1 MVGVLWA
8 AAILLGVAGLGKLL
22 RPAPTSR
29 AVIAA
34 EIPGA
39 SVLSALPVVR
49 LLGLLEVVIAGV
61 VLGVGGA
68 LPAALLAVGYLLLAV
83 VAWRMIRLAP
93 GQDCGCFGTSSEPSS
108 WSHVIVNAAA
118 AIVGLLAVILPA
130 AVARRRRRTT
140 RGTRPSAARWVNAVG
155 LAGLPRAHRATR
167 VVPRRATSPEGTG
180 VHPMTALIVVE
191 TVILLVLCVLVAG
204 LLRAYATVLQRLHAL
219 DGGEA
224 AASSGQAPP
233 FRTVGD
239 IIAPPVDLPPPG
251 GRDEWPPAH
260 DISGEGLTG
269 EIVSVRTVAVPH
281 DTVLVFLSSGC
292 AGCTGFWEQLADR
305 PRRRRDGRPAD
316 RGGHQGPGR
325 RERRLCW
332 RELCP
337 PGVDLVMS
345 STAWADYE
353 VPGSPYVVVVDGHT
367 GRVKGEGSGHLP
379 AARSPV

>member
-118 AIVGLLAVILPA
+118 AIVGLLAVILPQ
-130 AVARRRRRTT
+130 
-140 RGTRPSAARWVNAVG
+140 PSLGDVVEQQGAQG
-155 LAGLPRAHRATR
+155 LLLLGGSMLLAWLGYLALTALPALSRATQR
-167 VVPRRATSPEGTG
+167 VRKA
-180 VHPMTALIVVE
+180 
-191 TVILLVLCVLVAG
+191 
-204 LLRAYATVLQRLHAL
+204 Q
-219 DGGEA
+219 
-224 AASSGQAPP
+224 
-233 FRTVGD
+233 
-239 IIAPPVDLPPPG
+239 
-251 GRDEWPPAH
+251 
-260 DISGEGLTG
+260 
-269 EIVSVRTVAVPH
+269 VSTR
-281 DTVLVFLSSGC
+281 
-292 AGCTGFWEQLADR
+292 
-305 PRRRRDGRPAD
+305 
-316 RGGHQGPGR
+316 
-325 RERRLCW
+325 
-332 RELCP
+332 
-337 PGVDLVMS
+337 
-345 STAWADYE
+345 
-353 VPGSPYVVVVDGHT
+353 
-367 GRVKGEGSGHLP
+367 
-379 AARSPV
+379 